1 MEWKPKV
8 RAGKLRGWVNCREC
22 MQLKRRR
29 EQGSKVTTQATGQ
42 AQSRA
47 TTEHSNTKKG
57 YCRMDGKLVAKAGKL
72 IKGLG
77 SGKAGSGSKLRPV
90 RQLATEPQEQA
101 KTRKK
106 KLKHQKKKQ
115 FKA

>member
-1 MEWKPKV
+1 MQRMYATKAV
-8 RAGKLRGWVNCREC
+8 TRARQQSNDTSNRTGTK
-22 MQLKRRR
+22 
-29 EQGSKVTTQATGQ
+29 QGDDRTQQ
-42 AQSRA
+42 
-47 TTEHSNTKKG
+47 NKKG
-57 YCRMDGKLVAKAGKL
+57 YCRTEGKLMAKAGKL

-106 KLKHQKKKQ
+106 NTKTPKKNNLRPNVPEKVTIMR
-115 FKA
+115 

>member
-1 MEWKPKV
+1 
-8 RAGKLRGWVNCREC
+8 

-47 TTEHSNTKKG
+47 TTEHSKTKKKG
-57 YCRMDGKLVAKAGKL
+57 YCRTEEKLVAKAGKL

-101 KTRKK
+101 KTHKK
-106 KLKHQKKKQ
+106 NTKTPKKNNLRPNVPEKVTIMR
-115 FKA
+115 

>member
-1 MEWKPKV
+1 MQRMYATKV
-8 RAGKLRGWVNCREC
+8 AMRARQQSNDTSNRTGTK
-22 MQLKRRR
+22 
-29 EQGSKVTTQATGQ
+29 QGDDRTQQ
-42 AQSRA
+42 
-47 TTEHSNTKKG
+47 NKKG
-57 YCRMDGKLVAKAGKL
+57 YCRTEGKLVAKAGKL

-106 KLKHQKKKQ
+106 NTKTPKKNNLRPNVPEKVIIMR
-115 FKA
+115 

>member
-1 MEWKPKV
+1 MQRMYATKAAM
-8 RAGKLRGWVNCREC
+8 RARQQSNDTSNRTGTK
-22 MQLKRRR
+22 
-29 EQGSKVTTQATGQ
+29 QGNDRTQQ
-42 AQSRA
+42 K
-47 TTEHSNTKKG
+47 KKG
-57 YCRMDGKLVAKAGKL
+57 YCRTEGKLVAKAGKL

-106 KLKHQKKKQ
+106 NTKTPKKKTI
-115 FKA
+115 

>member
-1 MEWKPKV
+1 MYATKAAT
-8 RAGKLRGWVNCREC
+8 RARQQSNDTSNRTGTK
-22 MQLKRRR
+22 
-29 EQGSKVTTQATGQ
+29 QGDDRTQQ
-42 AQSRA
+42 
-47 TTEHSNTKKG
+47 NKKG
-57 YCRMDGKLVAKAGKL
+57 YCRTEGKLVAKAGKL

-106 KLKHQKKKQ
+106 NTKTPKKTI
-115 FKA
+115 

>member
-1 MEWKPKV
+1 MQRTYATKAV
-8 RAGKLRGWVNCREC
+8 TRARQQSNDTSNRTGTK
-22 MQLKRRR
+22 
-29 EQGSKVTTQATGQ
+29 QGDDRTQQ
-42 AQSRA
+42 
-47 TTEHSNTKKG
+47 NKKG
-57 YCRMDGKLVAKAGKL
+57 YCRTEGKLVAKAGKL

-106 KLKHQKKKQ
+106 NTKTPKKNNLRPNVPEKVTIMR
-115 FKA
+115 

>member
-1 MEWKPKV
+1 MQRMYATKAAT
-8 RAGKLRGWVNCREC
+8 RARQQSNDTSNRTGTK
-22 MQLKRRR
+22 
-29 EQGSKVTTQATGQ
+29 QGDDRTQQ
-42 AQSRA
+42 
-47 TTEHSNTKKG
+47 NKKG
-57 YCRMDGKLVAKAGKL
+57 YCRMEGKLVAKAGKL

-106 KLKHQKKKQ
+106 NTKTPKKKQ